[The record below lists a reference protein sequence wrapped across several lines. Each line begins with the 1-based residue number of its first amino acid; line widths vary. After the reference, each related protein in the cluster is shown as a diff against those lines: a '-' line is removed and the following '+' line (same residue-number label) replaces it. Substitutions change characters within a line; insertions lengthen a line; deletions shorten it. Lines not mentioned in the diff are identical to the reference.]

1 MFNTF
6 ADENENRELSGSDWD
21 HVFIEQNGNTVVNIT
36 IFNDSLERFEKIIEM
51 GFESGFKMTID
62 NLDKL
67 LATLSKVKRD
77 FN

>member
-36 IFNDSLERFEKIIEM
+36 IFNDSLERLEKIIEQ

-67 LATLSKVKRD
+67 LATLSKVKRG

>member
-36 IFNDSLERFEKIIEM
+36 IFNDSLERLEKIIEK

-67 LATLSKVKRD
+67 LAMLSKVKRG